1 MDVAIIKDSN
11 CMGVYVY
18 GVCMVCVCVCR
29 VVDRQVFN
37 VVYKTFCSW
46 TSIFM
51 IIIFQDLFS
60 SFNVVSAEEMTLG
73 ANQKTADVN
82 RLKWK
87 IAGERGQ

>member
-1 MDVAIIKDSN
+1 
-11 CMGVYVY
+11 
-18 GVCMVCVCVCR
+18 
-29 VVDRQVFN
+29 
-37 VVYKTFCSW
+37 
-46 TSIFM
+46 M

-60 SFNVVSAEEMTLG
+60 SFNVVSAEELTLG